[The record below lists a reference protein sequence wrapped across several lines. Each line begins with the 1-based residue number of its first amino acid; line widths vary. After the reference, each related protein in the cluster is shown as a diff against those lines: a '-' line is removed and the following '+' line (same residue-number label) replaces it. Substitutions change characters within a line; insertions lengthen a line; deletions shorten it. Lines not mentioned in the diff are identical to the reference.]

1 MDKIVDFASFASKR
15 QTAEDVYPVLIPE
28 YALPGSALLMEAI
41 TQLDLITLY
50 AQQDLIDGN
59 VRGIKV
65 QRLIN
70 VLKFLF
76 HGISLPFMIHSNFL
90 TRNIPGDDT
99 PTSLSIYGWV
109 STMPT
114 PDKLIDPKSFNP
126 EFKIE
131 VGIMEFEREED
142 IVKNMICDDSKMIF
156 PVKEISERVPRSII
170 KAMNNLVRIN
180 SGVGYQTYG
189 GYFVSI
195 PYSGKFGLYVFATLI
210 DPITSSDDT

>member
-1 MDKIVDFASFASKR
+1 MDKVVDFASFASKR
-15 QTAEDVYPVLIPE
+15 QTAEDVFPVPIQE
-28 YALPGSALLMEAI
+28 YSLPGSALLMEAI
-41 TQLDLITLY
+41 TQLDLITLC

-59 VRGIKV
+59 VRGIKI
-65 QRLIN
+65 QRLAN

-76 HGISLPFMIHSNFL
+76 HGVSLPFMTHSNFI
-90 TRNIPGDDT
+90 TRSIPGPDS

-109 STMPT
+109 SAMPT
-114 PDKLIDPKSFNP
+114 PDKLIDPKSFDP

-142 IVKNMICDDSKMIF
+142 IAKNMICDDSKMMF
-156 PVKEISERVPRSII
+156 PVKEISERVPKSII

-180 SGVGYQTYG
+180 GGVGYRTDG

-210 DPITSSDDT
+210 DPITSTDDI